1 MSRTPSAF
9 RQQDVT
15 RALRAADAA
24 GLTVYGYEVDAQ
36 TGTIKVKTNRASENA
51 AASAAEQPADNIIL

>member
-15 RALRAADAA
+15 RALRGADAA
-24 GLTVYGYEVDAQ
+24 GRPVRRVEIGPDGKIVLVM
-36 TGTIKVKTNRASENA
+36 IENEA
-51 AASAAEQPADNIIL
+51 GLAEPKPERSADQIVL